1 MSKNAKN
8 ARRIAE
14 ARERSKNRVAGSKGP
29 KINSAKPG
37 KKTYRYDKDGKPR
50 EDRRKA
56 MAEFEAKIADR
67 IEKRWG
73 TDLKPPIH

>member
-8 ARRIAE
+8 ARRIQQAKE
-14 ARERSKNRVAGSKGP
+14 WSKTRLSGGKGP
-29 KINSAKPG
+29 KVNSSKPG
-37 KKTYRYDKDGKPR
+37 KKTYRTEKDGKQR

-56 MAEFEAKIADR
+56 SAEFQAKIADR

-73 TDLKPPIH
+73 KNVKAPTL